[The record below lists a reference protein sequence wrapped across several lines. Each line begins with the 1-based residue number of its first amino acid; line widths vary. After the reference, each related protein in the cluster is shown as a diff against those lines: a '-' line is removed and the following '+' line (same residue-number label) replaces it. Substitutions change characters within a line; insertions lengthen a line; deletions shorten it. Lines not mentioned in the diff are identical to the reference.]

1 MQSNCRNRF
10 VIAIVLSDCELGVMW
25 SRGCRQ
31 RWHWSSKSFS
41 SFAFFRSITFLL
53 LLSSQINL
61 LCTDEKPQT
70 GVGERKKM
78 CKDFTRN
85 DFFFMLSERKSWSN
99 DFWNGERHGVS
110 ERKRTEQRW
119 EDQTSQ
125 QLSDEQGTEVTT
137 RRRGGGFLSLCR
149 RRGTGFG
156 RGAVGLLG
164 QRRPEGTTTHI
175 LLLLCWGRREGWR
188 NNLDGL
194 GLIKEKERNRQKRH
208 TL

>member
-61 LCTDEKPQT
+61 LCTNEKPQT

-85 DFFFMLSERKSWSN
+85 DFFFLMLSERKSWSN

-137 RRRGGGFLSLCR
+137 RRRGGAFWVSAG
-149 RRGTGFG
+149 G
-156 RGAVGLLG
+156 GAPGLAEELLVCWDREG
-164 QRRPEGTTTHI
+164 QRERQHTSFCYCVGEGEKDGGII
-175 LLLLCWGRREGWR
+175 LMA
-188 NNLDGL
+188 
-194 GLIKEKERNRQKRH
+194 
-208 TL
+208 